1 MRIEYINPF
10 VESSCE
16 IMEEILGTKIEKGDL
31 YLKDTTT
38 PILGVAVFVGLAGA
52 VKGRVLIDMSND
64 TAMDIFEQMS
74 GESESSLTDY
84 AKSAITELANMII
97 GRAITKLHNLG
108 FTFHMSPP
116 SIVTGSN
123 MEISSPSIEAFIVP
137 LETPMG
143 RIEVNVAVK
152 ETKDE

>member
-16 IMEEILGTKIEKGDL
+16 IMEEVLGTDIEKEEL

-38 PILGVAVFVGLAGA
+38 PILGVAVFIGLAGV
-52 VKGRVLIDMSND
+52 VKGRVLIDMSNE
-64 TAMDIFEQMS
+64 TAMNIFEQMA
-74 GESESSLTDY
+74 GEREDVLSEY

-116 SIVTGSN
+116 SIVTGDN

-137 LETPMG
+137 LKTSLG

-152 ETKDE
+152 ETRDE

>member
-16 IMEEILGTKIEKGDL
+16 IMEEVLGTTVEKEEL

-38 PILGVAVFVGLAGA
+38 PILGVAVFIGLAGV
-52 VKGRVLIDMSND
+52 VKGRVLIDMSD
-64 TAMDIFEQMS
+64 LTALNVFEAMA
-74 GESESSLTDY
+74 GEREEVLTDF
-84 AKSAITELANMII
+84 ARSAITEFANMII

-116 SIVTGSN
+116 TIVTGDN

-137 LETPMG
+137 LKTRLG

-152 ETKDE
+152 ESRDE

>member
-16 IMEEILGTKIEKGDL
+16 IMEEVLGTTVEKEEL

-38 PILGVAVFVGLAGA
+38 PILGVAVFIGLAGM
-52 VKGRVLIDMSND
+52 VKGRVLIDMTD
-64 TAMDIFEQMS
+64 ETAINIFEAMA
-74 GESESSLTDY
+74 GEKEETLSDF
-84 AKSAITELANMII
+84 ARSAITELANMII

-116 SIVTGSN
+116 TIVTGDN

-137 LETPMG
+137 LKTSMG

-152 ETKDE
+152 ESRDE

>member
-10 VESSCE
+10 VESSSE
-16 IMEEILGTKIEKGDL
+16 IIQEVLATDVEKEDL

-38 PILGVAVFVGLAGA
+38 PILGVAVFIGLAGV
-52 VKGRVLIDMSND
+52 VKGRVLIDMSYD
-64 TAMDIFEQMS
+64 TALNIFEAMA
-74 GESESSLTDY
+74 GEREATLSDY

-116 SIVTGSN
+116 SIVTGDN

-137 LETPMG
+137 LRTSLG
-143 RIEVNVAVK
+143 RVEVNVALK
-152 ETKDE
+152 EAREE

>member
-1 MRIEYINPF
+1 MRIEYIDPF

-16 IMEEILGTKIEKGDL
+16 IMQEVLGTDVEKEEL

-38 PILGVAVFVGLAGA
+38 PILGVAVFIGLAG
-52 VKGRVLIDMSND
+52 VVRGRVLIDMSYD
-64 TAMDIFEQMS
+64 TALNIFEMMA
-74 GESESSLTDY
+74 GERESSLSEF

-116 SIVTGSN
+116 SIVTGEN

-137 LETPMG
+137 LNTSLG
-143 RIEVNVAVK
+143 RLEVNVALK
-152 ETKDE
+152 EVREE